1 TLQKVMVTMATIGLP
16 SHPRRRRCRCHLL
29 RTRQRKA
36 QPTPATAARGI
47 CAASSEPL
55 SKLTKPTAELAAA
68 KLSPGTWMPGASC
81 WLLTVTPR
89 RFFEAVG
96 CQPAR
101 ECQLETAKP
110 RSSAADEGNE
120 ADEPTVAATELFRL
134 PDGVRLFFVASDGR
148 IRHGGSNSSLSLF
161 VFDDAAT
168 ASEAEQ
174 SQSAQPPAFI
184 TVGSH
189 WRCPLIPGVT
199 PVLASASGALIFPD
213 LEAQDEASSVGVML
227 PEGLD
232 TESRFLLLD
241 LLACLSRLGI
251 ERQPEA
257 PEKPPPYA
265 PTPTPAVTPADA
277 DADQKPAR
285 RHTSDHLVTGI
296 GWTAARMC
304 EGAVAG
310 GRLAGD
316 LLTRAR
322 LAAQK
327 RMRPAAAGSS
337 AGSAAGSSAGSAAGN
352 SNESANLDHVTTGVR
367 LLRQGS
373 AVGVRVSRRL
383 VSGLVSGA
391 GFLAS
396 RVVYPHA
403 VAPALNAVG
412 VSTSGRG
419 SRSRLAG
426 AARVAGAA
434 LSGASDVW
442 ESLGAAGSQLAT
454 CAADNGQALA
464 THRWGDRAGAVTG
477 DALHAGG
484 NVARIAWA
492 TNALG
497 VRAALKVVAMET
509 GKEAVGRM
517 AESDGAKAAS
527 AASGSAPSTGA
538 KR

>member
-1 TLQKVMVTMATIGLP
+1 KGRGYHGNHRPSEPSAPPPPPQMPPPPYSPEEGATNASNCSSRHLRGLVRAALEADEANGGVGG
-16 SHPRRRRCRCHLL
+16 SEVVARYLDARRQLL
-29 RTRQRKA
+29 A
-36 QPTPATAARGI
+36 AHSDATEDSLKQL
-47 CAASSEPL
+47 AASLLEKVNSRLL
-55 SKLTKPTAELAAA
+55 SL
-68 KLSPGTWMPGASC
+68 G
-81 WLLTVTPR
+81 V
-89 RFFEAVG
+89 
-96 CQPAR
+96 
-101 ECQLETAKP
+101 QLP
-110 RSSAADEGNE
+110 DESNE

-265 PTPTPAVTPADA
+265 PTPTPTPAVAPADA

-337 AGSAAGSSAGSAAGN
+337 AGSAAGSAAGN

-442 ESLGAAGSQLAT
+442 ESLGVAGSQLAT